1 MEDIYGRHAS
11 ANFAFTPSSES
22 FLDLQLKNHQTN
34 FYSSDEI
41 SGKIFAISTPKDAYE
56 IKICRLDVEAF
67 SQISK
72 IYANRDE
79 EKIAQAYNLMNSEH
93 ANNCQKATIPLT
105 EGSMLTE
112 FAFSDIFDKNLL
124 NPGLYVLAFRNQDE
138 ISKFSKMSLPKPFVI
153 SQNEIVGQILSNGV
167 AELRVLDS
175 QNLKTFSNQEIEI
188 FTINT
193 DENDAKKYAT
203 GSIIGKT
210 NEQGILSFD
219 A

>member
-1 MEDIYGRHAS
+1 M
-11 ANFAFTPSSES
+11 
-22 FLDLQLKNHQTN
+22 
-34 FYSSDEI
+34 
-41 SGKIFAISTPKDAYE
+41 
-56 IKICRLDVEAF
+56 DVEAF

-93 ANNCQKATIPLT
+93 ASNCQKSTIPLA

-112 FAFSDIFDKNLL
+112 FVFSDIFDKNLL

-153 SQNEIVGQILSNGV
+153 SQNEIVGQVLSNGV

-193 DENDAKKYAT
+193 DENNAKKYAT